1 MADIYLGRPFRAD
14 ACGPEAFDC
23 RGLVRAVQ
31 HALWGRDVPP
41 LAGADALRACR
52 AAGWA
57 PTTEPPAAG
66 DVLLVHAIDG
76 AHVGVFVRAGRRV
89 MVLHA
94 RSRIVRGMQVGRVE
108 RHLLQDLLACG
119 YARPQVWRYG
129 A

>member
-1 MADIYLGRPFRAD
+1 MDAYTGRPYRAD

-31 HALWGRDVPP
+31 RAVWGRDVPP
-41 LAGADALRACR
+41 LGPDALRACR

-66 DVLLVHAIDG
+66 DVLLVHAVDG
-76 AHVGVFVRAGRRV
+76 PHVGVFVRAGRRV

-94 RSRIVRGMQVGRVE
+94 RSRLVGGVQRGRVE
-108 RHLLQDLLACG
+108 RHALPDLLACG
-119 YARPQVWRYG
+119 YSRPQVWRFAG
-129 A
+129 